1 MFEEY
6 AASLVIDLC
15 FQGFAQE
22 LATLPKMYGP
32 PRGALLLAEIDAT
45 PAGCVAVRPL
55 DASTCELKRL
65 YVRPAHRGHNL
76 GRLLTESALA
86 TARALGYE
94 RIRLDTLP
102 EMQPAQRL
110 YESLGFHD
118 IPPYYCEPIEGQRFM
133 EASLNSFNPLATVR
147 VSVPTEPCTEPR
159 PKEADTKL

>member
-6 AASLVIDLC
+6 AASLAIDLC

-22 LATLPKMYGP
+22 LATLPEVYGP
-32 PRGALLLAEIDAT
+32 PSGALLLAEIDAT
-45 PAGCVAVRPL
+45 TAGCVAVRPL
-55 DASTCELKRL
+55 EAATCELKRL

-86 TARALGYE
+86 TARALGYA

-118 IPPYYCEPIEGQRFM
+118 IPAYYGDPISGQRFM
-133 EASLNSFNPLATVR
+133 EAPLN
-147 VSVPTEPCTEPR
+147 
-159 PKEADTKL
+159 